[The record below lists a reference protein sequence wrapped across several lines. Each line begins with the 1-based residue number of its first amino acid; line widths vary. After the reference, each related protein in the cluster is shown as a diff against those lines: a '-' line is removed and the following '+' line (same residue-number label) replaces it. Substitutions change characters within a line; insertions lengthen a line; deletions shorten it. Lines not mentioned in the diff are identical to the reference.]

1 MLKTKISK
9 NKETK
14 LIKEYIALIGH
25 CEACGIKND
34 SLVVHHLEKKLSH
47 PELRMEKS
55 NWIVLDW
62 KCHLITEVGGVFNG
76 KKYTAKEFN
85 DYLKEIKN
93 TQYLL
98 DNVGNAIKRLK

>member
-1 MLKTKISK
+1 MLQKKISRS
-9 NKETK
+9 KETK
-14 LIKEYIALIGH
+14 LIKEHIALIGH
-25 CEACGIKND
+25 CEACGIKD
-34 SLVVHHLEKKLSH
+34 ESLVVHHLEKKLSH
-47 PELRMEKS
+47 PELRMERS

-62 KCHLITEVGGVFNG
+62 KCHLITEVGGMFND

-98 DNVGNAIKRLK
+98 DNVGNCLKRLD